1 MAFPKKHAAKFKA
14 NQFVKGGRKRGQPKK
29 QKGGRKT
36 K

>member
-1 MAFPKKHAAKFKA
+1 MKKGTQQKFKA
-14 NQFVKGGRKRGQPKK
+14 NQFVKGGRRRGTPKK

>member
-1 MAFPKKHAAKFKA
+1 MAKGKLPPSFRK
-14 NQFVKGGRKRGQPKK
+14 NQFVKGGKRRGTVKK